1 MDRAGRGSET
11 GFRGRVESAMSRPMA
26 QMGDERPMPAAA
38 DLFGDLLEVEA
49 RKAPARARPAVFA
62 YLPGLAV
69 TGLAAGAAAWLGDHY
84 RAPLMLM
91 GLLIGLAC
99 NFLNAD
105 PRLHDGLGFASKT
118 LLRWG
123 IVLVGLQVTIG
134 EIAGLGWP
142 SFAAVAI
149 MIALVLGTGAVV
161 SRALG
166 LGLAFGTLAGGSVAI
181 CGASAALAMSTAL
194 GERRVNQAQLTLV
207 LVTVSAASAAAMSL
221 YPILATQL
229 GLAPKAAGFL
239 IGASIHDVAQALG
252 AGYSLGEVQGQ
263 TAAIVKLTRVALLAP
278 TLLLVTLALPRGGDG
293 KTGAPPVPWF
303 IAAFLGLTILNSLV
317 ALPPMVA
324 VVAKQGTTLLLLL
337 AVVAT
342 GIRSPMQLLLKQGW
356 RASMPVVA
364 ATVVSFALALAA
376 AELLF

>member
-1 MDRAGRGSET
+1 
-11 GFRGRVESAMSRPMA
+11 MA
-26 QMGDERPMPAAA
+26 EMGDRRPLPAAA
-38 DLFGDLLEVEA
+38 DLFGDLLEVESRAPDATGA
-49 RKAPARARPAVFA
+49 RKRRPAA
-62 YLPGLAV
+62 LALLPGLGV
-69 TGLAAGAAAWLGDHY
+69 TGLAAGAAAWLGEHY
-84 RAPLMLM
+84 GAPLMLM
-91 GLLIGLAC
+91 GLLIGLAF

-105 PRLHDGLGFASKT
+105 ARLHEGLGFASKT

-123 IVLVGLQVTIG
+123 IVLVGLQVTVG
-134 EIAGLGWP
+134 EIAALGWP
-142 SFAAVAI
+142 SFVAVAA
-149 MIALVLGTGAVV
+149 MIVLVMGTGTLV

-181 CGASAALAMSTAL
+181 CGASAALALSTAL
-194 GERRVNQAQLTLV
+194 GEKRVNQAQLTLV
-207 LVTVSAASAAAMSL
+207 LVTVSAASAVAMSL

-252 AGYSLGEVQGQ
+252 AGYSLGEAQGQ

-278 TLLLVTLALPRGGDG
+278 TLLLVTLAIPREGGRG
-293 KTGAPPVPWF
+293 TGAPPVPWF
-303 IAAFLGLTILNSLV
+303 IVAFLGLTALNSFI
-317 ALPPMVA
+317 ALPPVVA
-324 VVAKQGTTLLLLL
+324 VAAKQATTLLLLL

-364 ATVVSFALALAA
+364 ATLVSFLLALAA